1 VPPGIFPIPN
11 FRPSAGDP
19 TRPSLGLR
27 VRNRRRRDRLDSE
40 LARGVDPSASAELGL
55 RAAELRSASGRRE
68 LANALAETVGDAR
81 GPNLGAFRMKR
92 RRKHAAIREAAD
104 DVLGLVQ
111 RLRDGEPIDVR
122 GAAMTAR
129 LLNDGASPL
138 HQDSPQ
144 DLRQAI
150 RVARVALGPTGRA
163 TEDLAKAA

>member
-1 VPPGIFPIPN
+1 
-11 FRPSAGDP
+11 
-19 TRPSLGLR
+19 
-27 VRNRRRRDRLDSE
+27 
-40 LARGVDPSASAELGL
+40 
-55 RAAELRSASGRRE
+55 
-68 LANALAETVGDAR
+68 
-81 GPNLGAFRMKR
+81 MKR

-138 HQDSPQ
+138 HQDSAQ